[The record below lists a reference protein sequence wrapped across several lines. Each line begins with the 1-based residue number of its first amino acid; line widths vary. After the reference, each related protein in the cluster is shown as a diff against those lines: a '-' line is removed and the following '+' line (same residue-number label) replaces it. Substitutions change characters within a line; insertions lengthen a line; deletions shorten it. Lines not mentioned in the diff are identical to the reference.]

1 MQRHFHGY
9 RTALLSSPVPH
20 LAMWFLVLSCSST
33 CEIAFHC
40 SLLCISLMRH
50 IKHFSMCSLTI
61 YITSSVKCLFNL
73 FTSPFIE
80 QFILYY
86 WIVSS
91 LCLSIIILGHPSW
104 LSSEESTCQTR
115 DMGSIPRLERDMG
128 SIPGEG
134 NGNPLEYS
142 CLGNLMDRE
151 AWWATLQGVAR
162 VGRDLMTK
170 PSPPHNTFCKY
181 MYD

>member
-9 RTALLSSPVPH
+9 RTTLLSSPVPH

-73 FTSPFIE
+73 FTSLFIE

-115 DMGSIPRLERDMG
+115 DMGSIPRLER
-128 SIPGEG
+128 SWRRKWQPTPVFLPGKSDG
-134 NGNPLEYS
+134 QRSL
-142 CLGNLMDRE
+142 
-151 AWWATLQGVAR
+151 
-162 VGRDLMTK
+162 VGHTPRG
-170 PSPPHNTFCKY
+170 CKSWTWLN
-181 MYD
+181 D